1 MSNYTLYKKIF
12 RLTNESKE
20 FQTQKEID
28 LLNYCKDKT
37 FPKDWTRIHKILR
50 LDKLPRRD
58 LAAPYLCFIAA
69 AWKRWGAVNKRVF
82 NKIQEKIFY
91 HGQVDPFVP
100 LKHTFEIAQGDPV
113 GILLG
118 GDHYAG
124 KDYVSG
130 EMPALVP
137 IGKKLFQKYPD
148 IFGVDG
154 RSKGTLR
161 NISWMQQKP
170 DIIISHSGD
179 GLPDWGLSGL
189 ASFEEVVQQI
199 EWVNKIAGKSSN
211 DAVTELKK
219 YSLLQIL

>member
-1 MSNYTLYKKIF
+1 
-12 RLTNESKE
+12 
-20 FQTQKEID
+20 
-28 LLNYCKDKT
+28 
-37 FPKDWTRIHKILR
+37 
-50 LDKLPRRD
+50 
-58 LAAPYLCFIAA
+58 
-69 AWKRWGAVNKRVF
+69 
-82 NKIQEKIFY
+82 
-91 HGQVDPFVP
+91 
-100 LKHTFEIAQGDPV
+100 